1 MPSLAD
7 SVPRN
12 SLTEED
18 RAGAALPAGT
28 VHRLFED
35 VSLRQ
40 PDAVAVESAGKSL
53 TYAELNRLANRLARR
68 LRNIGVGPEV
78 LVGLC
83 VERSLDAIVGM
94 LGILKA
100 GGAYLPLDPAYPIER
115 LRFMVED
122 SGASALVTHAAA
134 EGRGAAMM
142 PPERLVY
149 IDEAEPGGGSGSGA
163 ENVDSGVGPRN
174 LAYVIYTSGST
185 GKPKGVEI
193 EHASLVNHIRWGAKQ
208 VGASIGERMLQ
219 FSSFGFDPSVQ
230 EIFSTLV
237 GGATLVLRSEE
248 MLADIPTFL
257 AQCSEWRLTVLDLPT
272 AYSARIGRRRL
283 HETALASRFAP
294 ADRHRRRTGASGALR
309 AVEGPG

>member
-1 MPSLAD
+1 MQKTAQDPDGSWIGVPSLAD

-134 EGRGAAMM
+134 EGRGAA
-142 PPERLVY
+142 
-149 IDEAEPGGGSGSGA
+149 IDAAG
-163 ENVDSGVGPRN
+163 
-174 LAYVIYTSGST
+174 
-185 GKPKGVEI
+185 
-193 EHASLVNHIRWGAKQ
+193 
-208 VGASIGERMLQ
+208 
-219 FSSFGFDPSVQ
+219 
-230 EIFSTLV
+230 TL
-237 GGATLVLRSEE
+237 GLYRRGRA
-248 MLADIPTFL
+248 
-257 AQCSEWRLTVLDLPT
+257 
-272 AYSARIGRRRL
+272 GRRKW
-283 HETALASRFAP
+283 E
-294 ADRHRRRTGASGALR
+294 RRRERRQRSR
-309 AVEGPG
+309 AAQPGIRHLHVRLDGQAERRRDRARVAGQPHSLGG